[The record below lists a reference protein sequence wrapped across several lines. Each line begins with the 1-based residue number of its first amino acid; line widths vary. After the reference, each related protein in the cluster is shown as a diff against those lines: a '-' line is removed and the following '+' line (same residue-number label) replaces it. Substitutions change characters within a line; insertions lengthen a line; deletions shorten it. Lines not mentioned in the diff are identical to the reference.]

1 MPSLRDHAVVLRWH
15 LLGESDRIVTL
26 LTRNHGKVRAV
37 AKGVRK
43 TTSRIGARLEPFMWV
58 DVQWSPGK
66 SLAIVQQVELIGGY
80 GAKLAT
86 NYDAFA
92 SAQAMVETADKLTEH
107 EATTNQTL
115 LLVGGLRAL
124 AEGEHPHNLIVDSYL
139 LRALSL
145 AGWTPS
151 VRDCAQTGQPGPHRH
166 FVPALGGMVSS
177 DVAPPGSATVT
188 PDTVDLLDALLH
200 GDWAVAEASSEKTRN
215 EASALVQAFVQFHL
229 ERGLRALGEVSRVR
243 RERVEEAGR

>member
-43 TTSRIGARLEPFMWV
+43 TTSRIGARLEPLMWV

-107 EATTNQTL
+107 EATTDQTL

-151 VRDCAQTGQPGPHRH
+151 VRDCAQTGQPGPHRY

-177 DVAPPGSATVT
+177 EVAPPGSATVS

-200 GDWAVAEASSEKTRN
+200 GDWAVAEASSEKIRN

-243 RERVEEAGR
+243 RERIEESGR

>member
-26 LTRNHGKVRAV
+26 LTRQHGKVRAV

-43 TTSRIGARLEPFMWV
+43 TSSRIGARLEPFMWV

-107 EATTNQTL
+107 EATTDQTL

-151 VRDCAQTGQPGPHRH
+151 VRDCAQTGQLGPHRH
-166 FVPALGGMVSS
+166 FVPALGGMVSPE
-177 DVAPPGSATVT
+177 VAPPGSATVS
-188 PDTVDLLDALLH
+188 PETVELLDALLH
-200 GDWAVAEASSEKTRN
+200 GDWAVAEASSEKIRN

-243 RERVEEAGR
+243 RERIEESGR

>member
-107 EATTNQTL
+107 EATTDQTL

-151 VRDCAQTGQPGPHRH
+151 LRDCAQTGQPGPHRH

-177 DVAPPGSATVT
+177 QVAPPDSATVSAE
-188 PDTVDLLDALLH
+188 TVDLLDALLH
-200 GDWAVAEASSEKTRN
+200 GDWKVADASSEKTRN

-243 RERVEEAGR
+243 RERIEEARQ

>member
-26 LTRNHGKVRAV
+26 LTRHHGKVRAV

-107 EATTNQTL
+107 EATTDQTL

-177 DVAPPGSATVT
+177 QVAPPGSATVSAE
-188 PDTVDLLDALLH
+188 TVDLLDALLH
-200 GDWAVAEASSEKTRN
+200 GDWEVADASSEKTRN

-243 RERVEEAGR
+243 RERIEEARQ